1 MTGIWRFIGVC
12 GIVCVLGGVG
22 HAQRQATIVN
32 VRAAVTYVSGAA
44 AYVGAG
50 REQRLAVGDTITFEK
65 SGKAIGRGVVA
76 AVSAR
81 SSMVPLEGGARA
93 VAVGDSVTARLWRRP
108 EPVVTQGPKGR
119 GESGAALSPPLV
131 TGRIALQYFGM
142 RSAEGFTTSLP
153 TLMANLSMPAL
164 FGSRISFS
172 LHGRVSRELADASQL
187 NFSRTRTNVRIYDA
201 AFRLEPAGNGAG
213 FGLGRVTPRYAAGLG
228 PLDGVEAF
236 VRSGRFTTGILGGF
250 QPDYANS
257 GIDTYRQ
264 KAALFVNYGW
274 PSAGNGGGDVTLAYG
289 RLMYRG
295 KLDRDF
301 MYLQSSMRL
310 GSAFFLY
317 QSTEI
322 DIVGLDGAARTSKP
336 RLTNTFV
343 NISVSP
349 TDWLTLDGGYD
360 ATRMVYYLESMNV
373 RSDTIMDNTVR
384 QGIRG
389 GMMIR
394 LPARI
399 QIGGRINVR
408 PRIAD
413 LRTSRT
419 IIGTF
424 RMGNI
429 LQTGASLGLMGA
441 TIKGTYADGTN
452 FSGNIDYSFPSGSSL
467 TLSAEQY
474 AYTLFRSKEKQT
486 TTTASLMLQM
496 ILGSRWYL
504 FGGFD
509 QVWENDR
516 PLQRIIAELGF
527 RL

>member
-1 MTGIWRFIGVC
+1 
-12 GIVCVLGGVG
+12 
-22 HAQRQATIVN
+22 
-32 VRAAVTYVSGAA
+32 
-44 AYVGAG
+44 
-50 REQRLAVGDTITFEK
+50 
-65 SGKAIGRGVVA
+65 
-76 AVSAR
+76 
-81 SSMVPLEGGARA
+81 
-93 VAVGDSVTARLWRRP
+93 
-108 EPVVTQGPKGR
+108 
-119 GESGAALSPPLV
+119 
-131 TGRIALQYFGM
+131 
-142 RSAEGFTTSLP
+142 
-153 TLMANLSMPAL
+153 
-164 FGSRISFS
+164 
-172 LHGRVSRELADASQL
+172 
-187 NFSRTRTNVRIYDA
+187 
-201 AFRLEPAGNGAG
+201 
-213 FGLGRVTPRYAAGLG
+213 
-228 PLDGVEAF
+228 
-236 VRSGRFTTGILGGF
+236 
-250 QPDYANS
+250 
-257 GIDTYRQ
+257 
-264 KAALFVNYGW
+264 
-274 PSAGNGGGDVTLAYG
+274 
-289 RLMYRG
+289 
-295 KLDRDF
+295 
-301 MYLQSSMRL
+301 
-310 GSAFFLY
+310 
-317 QSTEI
+317 
-322 DIVGLDGAARTSKP
+322 
-336 RLTNTFV
+336 
-343 NISVSP
+343 
-349 TDWLTLDGGYD
+349 
-360 ATRMVYYLESMNV
+360 MVYYLESMNV

-516 PLQRIIAELGF
+516 PLQRIIAELLSLIHISEPT
-527 RL
+527 RPY